1 MGFLFT
7 RLKYGKII
15 SCKQIAYKINSLM
28 NIHCTLLYTAL
39 LDKVTLINVLLM
51 LISKWLGKK
60 LLQYRQSC
68 IYISKVFRLKMVDV
82 LYYF

>member
-15 SCKQIAYKINSLM
+15 TCKQIADNINSMM
-28 NIHCTLLYTAL
+28 NVHCTLLYTAL
-39 LDKVTLINVLLM
+39 LDKVTLINVLIM

-60 LLQYRQSC
+60 LL
-68 IYISKVFRLKMVDV
+68 
-82 LYYF
+82 

>member
-15 SCKQIAYKINSLM
+15 TCKQIAYKINSLM
-28 NIHCTLLYTAL
+28 NIHCTLLYTVL
-39 LDKVTLINVLLM
+39 LDKVTLINVLIM

-60 LLQYRQSC
+60 ITSG
-68 IYISKVFRLKMVDV
+68 
-82 LYYF
+82 